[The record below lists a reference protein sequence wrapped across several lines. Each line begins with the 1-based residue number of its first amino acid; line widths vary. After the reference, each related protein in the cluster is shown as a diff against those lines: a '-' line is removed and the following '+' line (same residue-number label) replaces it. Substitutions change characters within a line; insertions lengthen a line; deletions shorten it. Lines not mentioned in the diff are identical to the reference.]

1 MTSPSGV
8 DPRIVAL
15 AKAIGMVDGDGN
27 VNQDWFADPISR
39 LRGMVAN
46 PVQRRALLDLL
57 DLALPPVAG
66 LGRPGESWHPL
77 FEKDPFGLYLT
88 VAGDVLGVAAR
99 AGTGA
104 GDPTAALVLTLPLVD
119 AASELTVIAGT
130 AAGPLE
136 VRLDLATT
144 GIDASVLARVELDGG
159 GSVRIVLRDIDL
171 GDGLPRT
178 VELDPAALDAG
189 AAPVL
194 VALVREALERIG
206 VGNNPVVVHLPGVL
220 GLIAGV
226 PALPFARLGS
236 DPTAF
241 RDWIGAL
248 TADPAVLR
256 TWFGHLAGLAGAD
269 PTIAG
274 EGTEEQPFRAVLL
287 AIADGPRLVLT
298 LARTGSGDTGRVLI
312 GLRAELTDGTVR
324 LDAGA
329 TLAAIATGGTA
340 AAVILPEAG
349 MSLAAVPQLPPSGT
363 VQIGSVT
370 AGLRWQGAAV
380 QPHLALH
387 QVTLGGNTYPV
398 LDLSSA
404 DAVET
409 AAATAIGDALS
420 QLLGPTGP
428 GHALAALIGL
438 VPPAADPTSP
448 HRVAIADL
456 ASAPTR
462 AIAAF
467 HRAVLDDPGRW
478 SALLAELAA
487 LAGLD
492 GEVSG
497 TGSGIDPWRV
507 RLASAGSV
515 KVDLAAWD
523 ERGSAD
529 PHAHGLRIG
538 FQLDADTGWVDLTAR
553 AGLLGF
559 DLTDGPTATALL
571 PGVALTA
578 GTVPPAVVTPGGT
591 RLDAQRAWLQ
601 ASWRPGTALR
611 IDGHVADLTL
621 RADGERL
628 GPVDITVPAPGGF
641 DPTAPDLGIGVPPD
655 VLAALLRL
663 LVAEAAL
670 GWGGPRAA
678 VTTALLGL
686 HRRLP
691 GLPGDWPVLLSGRP
705 DDDLAALLRDPVPAL
720 RNQLRQLATGVSSG
734 GIPFAVPAL
743 RWLTAVLGGADTL
756 DPALLPP
763 LPAGWGTEEHPWR
776 LVLPADD
783 RVELLLWTGE
793 TGPGPG
799 WAEAYARHL
808 LDAETGTA
816 LVERLRVMADP
827 LPAPSAALHGRE
839 PETLGDAVDALAR
852 WCADSDGV
860 VPHWS
865 QVAVGPAWQVG
876 ETLTCAHQD
885 LPGDPNAIAQ
895 VRHQLDA
902 AAAPDDRCVLLV
914 SAPFADHRAWRALLA
929 EIDPEHAPDAHFHL
943 RVPGVDPMTV
953 DLAET
958 RAVSPTY
965 TVDLADRNADP
976 LSLQG
981 QLGRVVE
988 RARALTGHP
997 RVHLVAHS
1005 TAGVTARAFAAAH
1018 PDRVAGVITL
1028 GTPHAGSPLTPVT
1041 DAGLADAVRFAATLA
1056 PDGRTAPLRAVA
1068 FLAGGPA
1075 TAAFAGLPGDHAD
1088 AATPGFAVCA
1098 VAGPALVPHLAAEV
1112 ARQVY
1117 DVAAGPATEAL
1128 RTLALGLSVRPTVP
1142 DVAARVRVPLAEVLL
1157 DPTAP
1162 PVPRRRRLQ
1171 AEAWLSTSDG
1181 WLVPGRVRA
1190 ARVGVTI
1197 SSAGDGGRTVT
1208 PIADLHDVTLGGPIE
1223 PLVSFD
1229 AALRRLGDR
1238 TAPLPLGTV
1247 PGLVVNALRTAGL
1260 VPAGADVLDP
1270 AALRQLAAVPA
1281 AYLAGAAT
1289 ALADLLL
1296 PTVGVTGP
1304 VGGPWRVALP
1314 QFGTQL
1320 TVSAGPWTA
1329 TLVPLSSAGH
1339 LPPVQL
1345 TGTLSLPSGVTEAD
1359 ATARSGALAARWTAA
1374 TGRLTAEIPG
1384 WVDPIVLLPTAAT
1397 PAVPPGAPAA
1407 LAYAA
1412 LDAVASLVAGALLPE
1427 GRKLLPLGRLLAAPA
1442 AFLTGRGI
1450 LAGPGGD
1457 VDPTRLNDLLGAAGD
1472 LLGLDTTHGLALPGG
1487 LTVHAVADPVRL
1499 MLTATIELGPDERLE
1514 IGAGVG
1520 LTGPGAGAP
1529 TGQLSLTRAVPGDWT
1544 SVTVTVGVDRHGLAL
1559 SVTPAGATPIT
1570 LLPQVDGVGALAGAA
1585 TRLLPQVLQ
1594 AMVAAVKA
1602 DGPPGPVFDGALAV
1616 AAALG
1621 IYGDDA
1627 DGFLR
1632 ADRTAELARMLQPG
1646 WLESRTASAS
1656 DVATLIVDL
1665 LQAIDLPFDRVED
1678 LGSAVRATVGLAGGS
1693 LAVTAGW
1700 STTGSPIVLVDLAGI
1715 DLGPVLI
1722 EQACLGYDGE
1732 LHAHLRVGLRPPAP
1746 VAFLRPSLDVDLD
1759 VDVVHGRARFA
1770 VRVLPFGAAEAS
1782 DAAIT
1787 LAPVPGVVM
1796 TEDGAIALV
1805 QRWAV
1810 PLVATI
1816 VLAAFA
1822 DDLDTPWWAHGP
1834 SALSILTAAG
1844 VVVTGPDGPEVAADP
1859 PPVPEMALR
1868 GLAALAGGL
1877 SVPLADLHVALVA
1890 EGGRYGVRLTGRQ
1903 PVDAGDLRVS
1913 LRFGDTDWLTDPAAG
1928 VTLWLLADP
1937 PSGTLPALRPA
1948 LQLTGLGVVL
1958 SGRDAPLLDT
1968 SLRIRALG
1976 VFAFATANF
1985 VDPHG
1990 APAVSVTGL
1999 GAGAQLDDA
2008 HLVLSAADADSFIAQ
2023 LLPSDVEAPLDLA
2036 VSWRQPEGLRL
2047 HRAAAA
2053 GGLELTIPLDVRA
2066 ALFQLT
2072 EMWLRLGIGAGTTA
2086 VAAAVSGKADLG
2098 PLHLVVKRVG
2108 IEARFGATGAGL
2120 AFRAPDGAGLSLD
2133 AGVVSG
2139 GGYLAHDEALHQYS
2153 GAVQLQF
2160 AAVSLKAV
2168 GIITTRAPDG
2178 SPGFSLLIII
2188 AAEFT
2193 PIQLGFGFTLIGVGG
2208 LLGLNR
2214 TTDLPVLRAGVREG
2228 TLGSVLFPTD
2238 LVANAPKVISDL
2250 NRVFPQAPGR
2260 FLIGPM
2266 GKLAWGTPPIITV
2279 TLGVILDLP
2288 APVRLIIM
2296 GRIRMVLPD
2305 ERDAVVALNL
2315 DVLGTVDFDRGEL
2328 SFDAS
2333 LFDSRVAAFD
2343 ITGDMALRASWGRN
2357 PMFALSAGGFHPR
2370 FRAPVGFPA
2379 LRRLTISL
2387 ATGDNPRIR
2396 LESYL
2401 ALTSNTA
2408 QFGARLELYAEASGF
2423 NIQGWLGFDAL
2434 FQFEPFAFEVD
2445 ITGGVQLRH
2454 GNTLL
2459 FAVTVELHL
2468 SGPRPWHAHGL
2479 ATFHVLF
2486 IDVSVAFEVTFGR
2499 PDAPPLPEPADVA
2512 TMLETALADVRS
2524 WSAQLPAS
2532 SDTLVTLREI
2542 TPGARELLAHPLGT
2556 LAFTQRVVPL
2566 ATVIERFGTARPKDD
2581 TRFDVKV
2588 FVNGP
2593 AATVEAIQEEQF
2605 APGQFFVLTDDER
2618 LNQPSFRRMPA
2629 GQRLATS
2636 TTGRDRWQVRA
2647 APLDYEEKVMD
2658 EPDGVQLTARAA
2670 RRPRLR
2676 RLTGDQLAVQVQR
2689 SAAAA
2694 SPARRAGAGR
2704 FAGPSLGL
2712 GVTE

>member
-8 DPRIVAL
+8 DPRIAAL

-27 VNQDWFADPISR
+27 VNQDWFTDPISR
-39 LRGMVAN
+39 LRDMVTN

-57 DLALPPVAG
+57 DLALPPAPG

-88 VAGDVLGVAAR
+88 VAGDVLGLAAR
-99 AGTGA
+99 AGTGT

-119 AASELTVIAGT
+119 AAAGLTVVAGT

-136 VRLDLATT
+136 VRLDLATS
-144 GIDASVLARVELDGG
+144 GVDASVLARVALDGG

-171 GDGLPRT
+171 GDGQPRT

-194 VALVREALERIG
+194 VALVRETLDRLG
-206 VGNNPVVVHLPGVL
+206 VADNPVVTHLPGVL
-220 GLIAGV
+220 GLTPGM
-226 PALPFARLGS
+226 PALPFARLAG
-236 DPTAF
+236 DPAAF

-248 TADPAVLR
+248 AADPAVLR

-269 PTIAG
+269 PTVTG
-274 EGTEEQPFRAVLL
+274 DGTETRPYRAVLL
-287 AIADGPRLVLT
+287 AVPDGPRLVLT
-298 LARTGSGDTGRVLI
+298 LARSGAGETGRVLF
-312 GLRAELTDGTVR
+312 GLRAELTGDAVR

-349 MSLAAVPQLPPSGT
+349 LRLSAVPPLPPSST
-363 VQIGSVT
+363 VTVGEIS
-370 AGLRWQGAAV
+370 AGLRWQGSTV
-380 QPHLALH
+380 QPHLELH
-387 QVTLGGNTYPV
+387 EVTLGAASYPV

-404 DAVET
+404 DAVEA
-409 AAATAIGDALS
+409 AAATALGDALH

-438 VPPAADPTSP
+438 VPPTTDPTSP
-448 HRVAIADL
+448 HRIVIADL
-456 ASAPTR
+456 AAAPTR

-492 GEVSG
+492 AAVTG
-497 TGSGIDPWRV
+497 TGTPIDPWRV
-507 RLASAGSV
+507 RLATAGAV
-515 KVDLAAWD
+515 GVDLAAWD
-523 ERGSAD
+523 EPHPTD
-529 PHAHGLRIG
+529 PHAHGLRVG
-538 FQLDADTGWVDLTAR
+538 FHAEADTGWAQFTAR

-559 DLTDGPTATALL
+559 DLTDGPTGATLL
-571 PGVALTA
+571 PGITVTA
-578 GTVPPAVVTPGGT
+578 GAVPPAVRTPGGT

-601 ASWRPGTALR
+601 AAWVPGAAPR
-611 IDGHVADLTL
+611 VDAHVAGLVV

-628 GPVDITVPAPGGF
+628 GPVDLTVPAPGGF

-670 GWGGPRAA
+670 SWGGPRAA
-678 VTTALLGL
+678 VAAALLGL

-691 GLPGDWPVLLSGRP
+691 GLPGDWPVLLAGRP
-705 DDDLAALLRDPVPAL
+705 DDDLAALLRDPMPAL
-720 RNQLRQLATGVSSG
+720 REHLRQLTTGTSSDG
-734 GIPFAVPAL
+734 TPFAMPAL
-743 RWLTAVLGGADTL
+743 RWLTAVLSGADTL

-763 LPAGWGTEEHPWR
+763 LPAGWGSEEHPWR
-776 LVLPADD
+776 LALPADD
-783 RVELLLWTGE
+783 RAELLLWTGE

-799 WAEAYARHL
+799 WVDAYARDL
-808 LDAETGTA
+808 LDTDTGA
-816 LVERLRVMADP
+816 DLVDRLRATAAP
-827 LPAPSAALHGRE
+827 LPAATAALHGLD
-839 PETLGDAVDALAR
+839 PQALADALDALAR
-852 WCADSDGV
+852 WCADTDGV

-865 QVAVGPAWQVG
+865 QVAVGPTWQV
-876 ETLTCAHQD
+876 EERLTCAHQD
-885 LPGDPNAIAQ
+885 LPTHPDAIDQ
-895 VRHQLDA
+895 IRRRLDA
-902 AAAPDDRCVLLV
+902 TAPADDRCVLLV
-914 SAPFADHRAWRALLA
+914 SAPFADHRSWGPLLA
-929 EIDPEHAPDAHFHL
+929 AIDPQHAPDAHFHL
-943 RVPGVDPMTV
+943 RIPDVDPMTV
-953 DLAET
+953 DLADT

-965 TVDLADRNADP
+965 TVDLADRDADP
-976 LSLQG
+976 LDLLG
-981 QLGRVVE
+981 QLGRVVDH
-988 RARALTGHP
+988 ARALTGHP

-1005 TAGVTARAFAAAH
+1005 TAGVTARAYAAAH
-1018 PDRVAGVITL
+1018 PDRVAGIITL
-1028 GTPHAGSPLTPVT
+1028 GTPHAGSPLTPRT
-1041 DAGLADAVRFAATLA
+1041 DPGQADAVRVAAALA
-1056 PDGRTAPLRAVA
+1056 PTRRTAPLRAITI
-1068 FLAGGPA
+1068 LADAPDP
-1075 TAAFAGLPGDHAD
+1075 AAFTGLPGDHAD
-1088 AATPGFAVCA
+1088 ADTPGFAVNA
-1098 VAGPALVPHLAAEV
+1098 VAGPTLVPHLAAAV
-1112 ARQVY
+1112 AGQLY
-1117 DVAAGPATEAL
+1117 DVAGPDDIPA
-1128 RTLALGLSVRPTVP
+1128 RTLALGLAIRPTVP
-1142 DVAARVRVPLAEVLL
+1142 DMTARIRIPLAEVLL

-1162 PVPRRRRLQ
+1162 TAPRRRRLQ
-1171 AEAWLSTSDG
+1171 AEAWLGSPDG
-1181 WLVPGRVRA
+1181 WLVPDRVRA
-1190 ARVGVTI
+1190 ARIGVTI
-1197 SSAGDGGRTVT
+1197 TNAGNGGRTTT
-1208 PIADLHDVTLGGPIE
+1208 PIADLYDARLGGPTE
-1223 PLVSFD
+1223 PLVPFET
-1229 AALRRLGDR
+1229 AMRRLGDR
-1238 TAPLPLGTV
+1238 AAPLPLPALPT
-1247 PGLVVNALRTAGL
+1247 LVVDALRAAAL
-1260 VPAGADVLDP
+1260 APAGATMLDP
-1270 AALRQLAAVPA
+1270 DALRRFAAAPAATLAAAV
-1281 AYLAGAAT
+1281 T
-1289 ALADLLL
+1289 TLADLLL
-1296 PTVGVTGP
+1296 PAVGLTGP
-1304 VGGPWRVALP
+1304 TGGPWHAALP
-1314 QFGTQL
+1314 QFGTEL
-1320 TVSAGPWTA
+1320 TVTAGPWTA
-1329 TLVPLSSAGH
+1329 TLTPAGTP
-1339 LPPVQL
+1339 PPVEL
-1345 TGTLSLPSGVTEAD
+1345 TGTLALPSGATTAD
-1359 ATARSGALAARWTAA
+1359 ATARCGALVAHWSAA
-1374 TGRLTAEIPG
+1374 TGRLTAQVPG
-1384 WVDPIVLLPTAAT
+1384 WIDPITLLPAPAT

-1412 LDAVASLVAGALLPE
+1412 LDTVATLVAGALLPD
-1427 GRKLLPLGRLLAAPA
+1427 GRMLRPLGRLLAAPA
-1442 AFLTGRGI
+1442 AFLTGRDV

-1457 VDPTRLNDLLGAAGD
+1457 IDPGRINDLLTAAGD
-1472 LLGLDTTHGLALPGG
+1472 LLGLDTTDGLALPGG
-1487 LTVHAVADPVRL
+1487 LTVHAVAAPTRL
-1499 MLTATIELGPDERLE
+1499 MLTATIEVGPGESLQ
-1514 IGAGVG
+1514 IGAGIG
-1520 LTGPGAGAP
+1520 LAGPDAGAP
-1529 TGQLSLTRAVPGDWT
+1529 TGQLRLTRAVPGDWT
-1544 SVTVTVGVDRHGLAL
+1544 SVTVTAGVDRHGLAL
-1559 SVTPAGATPIT
+1559 SVTPADGTPIT

-1594 AMVAAVKA
+1594 AVVTAVKA
-1602 DGPPGPVFDGALAV
+1602 GGPPGPVLNAALAV

-1632 ADRTAELARMLQPG
+1632 PDRSAELARMLQPG
-1646 WLESRTASAS
+1646 WLASRTASAS

-1665 LQAIDLPFDRVED
+1665 LQAIDLPFDTVED
-1678 LGSAVRATVGLAGGS
+1678 LGPAMRATVGLAGGS

-1700 STTGSPIVLVDLAGI
+1700 STAGTPTLLVELAGI
-1715 DLGPVLI
+1715 DLGPVTI
-1722 EQACLGYDGE
+1722 EQARLGYDGD
-1732 LHAHLRVGLRPPAP
+1732 LHAHLRAGLRPPAP
-1746 VAFLRPSLDVDLD
+1746 VAYLRPSLDVGVD
-1759 VDVVHGRARFA
+1759 VDLAHGQARFA
-1770 VRVLPFGAAEAS
+1770 VRVLPFGAAEAA

-1787 LAPVPGVVM
+1787 LAPVPAVVM
-1796 TEDGAIALV
+1796 TDDGALALV

-1816 VLAAFA
+1816 VLTAFA

-1834 SALSILTAAG
+1834 TARSVLTTAG
-1844 VVVTGPDGPEVAADP
+1844 VVTTGPDGPEVAADP
-1859 PPVPEMALR
+1859 PPLPQVALR
-1868 GLAALAGGL
+1868 ALAALADGL
-1877 SVPLADLHVALVA
+1877 SARLADLRVALVT

-1903 PVDAGDLRVS
+1903 PIDAGDLTVS
-1913 LRFGDTDWLTDPAAG
+1913 LRFGDTDWLTDPTAG
-1928 VTLWLLADP
+1928 VTVWLLADP
-1937 PSGTLPALRPA
+1937 PSGDLPELRPA

-1958 SGRDAPLLDT
+1958 SGRDTPLLDT

-1976 VFAFATANF
+1976 VFVFAAATF
-1985 VDPHG
+1985 VDTHG
-1990 APAVSVTGL
+1990 APALSVTDL

-2008 HLVLSAADADSFIAQ
+2008 HLVLSAADADSFVAQ
-2023 LLPSDVEAPLDLA
+2023 LLPSDVDAPLDLA
-2036 VSWRQPEGLRL
+2036 VSWRETQGLRL

-2053 GGLELTIPLDVRA
+2053 GGLELTVPLDVRA
-2066 ALFQLT
+2066 AIFQLT
-2072 EMWLRLGIGAGTTA
+2072 EMWLRLGIGAGTTTL
-2086 VAAAVSGKADLG
+2086 AAAVSGRADLG

-2108 IEARFGATGAGL
+2108 VEARFGAAGSEL

-2160 AAVSLKAV
+2160 AAISLKAV

-2178 SPGFSLLIII
+2178 SPGFSLLIIV

-2214 TTDLPVLRAGVREG
+2214 TTDLPALRTGVREG

-2238 LVANAPKVISDL
+2238 LVANAPKIISDL

-2266 GKLAWGTPPIITV
+2266 GKIAWGTPPIVTA

-2296 GRIRMVLPD
+2296 GRVRMALPD
-2305 ERDAVVALNL
+2305 ERDPVVAINL
-2315 DVLGTVDFDRGEL
+2315 DVLGTVDFDCGEL

-2357 PMFALSAGGFHPR
+2357 PMFALAAGGFHPR
-2370 FRAPVGFPA
+2370 FRPPPNFPA
-2379 LRRLTISL
+2379 LRRLAISL

-2401 ALTSNTA
+2401 ALTANTA

-2423 NIQGWLGFDAL
+2423 NIRGWLGFDAL

-2454 GNTLL
+2454 GSTTL

-2486 IDVSVAFEVTFGR
+2486 VDASVAFDLTFGR
-2499 PDAPPLPEPADVA
+2499 PDPPPLPAPADVA
-2512 TMLETALADVRS
+2512 ALLETALADLRS
-2524 WSAQLPAS
+2524 WSAQLPTA
-2532 SDTLVTLREI
+2532 DTLVTLREI
-2542 TPGARELLAHPLGT
+2542 TPGPRELLAHPLGT
-2556 LAFTQRVVPL
+2556 LQFTQRVVPL
-2566 ATVIERFGTARPKDD
+2566 ATDIDRFGTARPKDD
-2581 TRFDVKV
+2581 TRFNVTV
-2588 FVNGP
+2588 TVNGTTATA
-2593 AATVEAIQEEQF
+2593 AATLQEQF

-2618 LNQPSFRRMPA
+2618 LNQPSFQPMPA
-2629 GQRLATS
+2629 GQRLAA
-2636 TTGRDRWQVRA
+2636 TTADRDRWQVRA

-2658 EPDGVQLTARAA
+2658 APDTANLTARAA

-2676 RLTGDQLAVQVQR
+2676 RLTGDELAAQVPR
-2689 SAAAA
+2689 SPAAA
-2694 SPARRAGAGR
+2694 SPARRTGAGR
-2704 FAGPSLGL
+2704 FTGPNLGL